1 MNLKKLAMAAA
12 LVCSAPAFA
21 GLNPIG
27 DDAELFGIVWDEN
40 VATYAID
47 FGVTITQL
55 ANATTSFTLGSVGGA
70 NWASYD
76 AADTNKADFA
86 SFEGTRWAIFA
97 VDEEGFNFIDGDLR
111 WFGTSTGNVKPQP
124 DNITLDS
131 MNGGTGTGGIIG
143 IFNNNGMGVNYA
155 ENTDLFAA
163 KGTPA
168 HFIEGNFNG
177 GLGFFAGNAIGS
189 TADLFYCTNKDGFD
203 AFGPA
208 ACGQFSTP
216 GTLANGRTGV
226 SVTFDGQSF
235 VAVVPE
241 PGTYALM
248 AAGLLAVGFM
258 ARRRA

>member
-1 MNLKKLAMAAA
+1 MNLKKLATAAA

-40 VATYAID
+40 FGTYAVD

-55 ANATTSFTLGSVGGA
+55 ANATSSFTLGTVGGA

-76 AADTNKADFA
+76 AVDTNKADFA
-86 SFEGTRWAIFA
+86 QFEGTRWAIFG

-111 WFGTSTGNVKPQP
+111 WFSTSTGDVTPRF
-124 DNITLDS
+124 DNITLDQV
-131 MNGGTGTGGIIG
+131 NGGTGTGGIIG

-168 HFIEGNFNG
+168 HFIEGNFAG
-177 GLGFFAGNAIGS
+177 GFGQFAGNAIGS
-189 TADLFYCTNKDGFD
+189 TAQLFFCTNKDGFD
-203 AFGPA
+203 STGPA
-208 ACGQFSTP
+208 ACGVAQAS
-216 GTLANGRTGV
+216 GRDISV
-226 SVTFDGQSF
+226 SFDGTSF
-235 VAVVPE
+235 NAVLAPVPE
-241 PGTYALM
+241 PGTYGLM
-248 AAGLLAVGFM
+248 AAGLAAVGFM
-258 ARRRA
+258 ARRRRA

>member
-1 MNLKKLAMAAA
+1 MNLKQLAAAAA

-40 VATYAID
+40 VGTYGID

-55 ANATTSFTLGSVGGA
+55 ANATSSFTLGTVGGA

-76 AADTNKADFA
+76 AIDTNKADFA
-86 SFEGTRWAIFA
+86 QFEGTRWAIFA

-111 WFGTSTGNVKPQP
+111 WFTTSTGDQTPQL
-124 DNITLDS
+124 DNITLDAI
-131 MNGGTGTGGIIG
+131 NGATGTGGIIG
-143 IFNNNGMGVNYA
+143 IFNNNGMGVDYA

-168 HFIEGNFNG
+168 HFIEGNFAG
-177 GLGFFAGNAIGS
+177 SFGQYAGNAIG
-189 TADLFYCTNKDGFD
+189 TEAKLFYCTNKDGFD
-203 AFGPA
+203 ATGPS
-208 ACGQFSTP
+208 ACSVAQAS
-216 GTLANGRTGV
+216 GRDV
-226 SVTFDGQSF
+226 SVTFDGTSF
-235 VAVVPE
+235 GAVVTPVPE